1 MKNQI
6 IDSFIINPD
15 ALNSE
20 EDKQKLETEISNM
33 CSDMALVQAM
43 ANDENVHG
51 PMNAEAK
58 KDIVQDIARDLSSL
72 LEEKD
77 SLKAIFVIAVNDDN
91 QFRSIHA
98 GELPALTRIVVLT
111 GVESMKLAQ
120 SLAADIRKIDAE
132 TQQEADE
139 STAAGDGTMEGKK
152 GA

>member
-77 SLKAIFVIAVNDDN
+77 SLKAISVIAVNDDN

-98 GELPALTRIVVLT
+98 GELPALTRIVVLA

-139 STAAGDGTMEGKK
+139 STAAGDGTME
-152 GA
+152 A

>member
-6 IDSFIINPD
+6 IDGFTINPD
-15 ALNSE
+15 AFILE
-20 EDKQKLETEISNM
+20 EDKQKLETEISNL
-33 CSDMALVQAM
+33 CSDMELVHSL
-43 ANDENVHG
+43 ANDENAHG
-51 PMNAEAK
+51 PMAAEIK

-98 GELPALTRIVVLT
+98 GELPALTRVVMLT
-111 GVESMKLAQ
+111 GLESMKLAQ

-139 STAAGDGTMEGKK
+139 STAADDGTME
-152 GA
+152 A

>member
-20 EDKQKLETEISNM
+20 EDKQKLEAEVSELY
-33 CSDMALVQAM
+33 SDMALVQAL
-43 ANDENVHG
+43 ANDENAHG

-58 KDIVQDIARDLSSL
+58 KDIAQDIARDLSSL

-77 SLKAIFVIAVNDDN
+77 SLKAIFVVAVNDDN
-91 QFRSIHA
+91 QFRTIHA
-98 GELPALTRIVVLT
+98 GELPALTRVVMLS
-111 GVESMKLAQ
+111 GVETMKLAQ
-120 SLAADIRKIDAE
+120 SLAAEIRKIDAE

-139 STAAGDGTMEGKK
+139 STATDDGTME
-152 GA
+152 A

>member
-6 IDSFIINPD
+6 IDSFIINPH

-20 EDKQKLETEISNM
+20 KDKQSLHEEVSNLYA
-33 CSDMALVQAM
+33 DMAVVSSL
-43 ANDENVHG
+43 ANDENAHG
-51 PMNAEAK
+51 PMVAEIK

-98 GELPALTRIVVLT
+98 GELPALTRIVVLA

-139 STAAGDGTMEGKK
+139 STATDDGTME
-152 GA
+152 A

>member
-20 EDKQKLETEISNM
+20 EDKQKLETEVSNM

-98 GELPALTRIVVLT
+98 GELPALTRIVVLA

-120 SLAADIRKIDAE
+120 SLANEIRSCMTEQDGEDAPE
-132 TQQEADE
+132 VDNNANEAL
-139 STAAGDGTMEGKK
+139 
-152 GA
+152 

>member
-20 EDKQKLETEISNM
+20 EDKQKLETEVSNM

-58 KDIVQDIARDLSSL
+58 KDIVQDIDRDLSSL

-77 SLKAIFVIAVNDDN
+77 SLKAIFVVAMNDDN
-91 QFRSIHA
+91 QFRTIHA
-98 GELPALTRIVVLT
+98 GELPALTRVVMLS
-111 GVESMKLAQ
+111 GVETMKLAQ
-120 SLAADIRKIDAE
+120 SLANDIRECETEAE
-132 TQQEADE
+132 EQD
-139 STAAGDGTMEGKK
+139 
-152 GA
+152 

>member
-20 EDKQKLETEISNM
+20 EDKQKLETEVSNL

-77 SLKAIFVIAVNDDN
+77 SLKAIFVIAMNDDN
-91 QFRSIHA
+91 QFRTIHA
-98 GELPALTRIVVLT
+98 VEIPALTRVVMLT
-111 GVESMKLAQ
+111 SVETMKLAQ
-120 SLAADIRKIDAE
+120 SLAAEIRKIDAE

-139 STAAGDGTMEGKK
+139 STATDDGTME
-152 GA
+152 A

>member
-20 EDKQKLETEISNM
+20 EDKQKLETEVSNM

-51 PMNAEAK
+51 PMSAEVK
-58 KDIVQDIARDLSSL
+58 KDIVQDIDRDLSLL

-77 SLKAIFVIAVNDDN
+77 SLKAIFVVAVNDDN
-91 QFRSIHA
+91 QFRTIHA
-98 GELPALTRIVVLT
+98 GELPALTRVVMLS
-111 GVESMKLAQ
+111 GVETMKLAQ
-120 SLAADIRKIDAE
+120 SLAKDIRGCMAELKDDKDA
-132 TQQEADE
+132 QEVDNNATE
-139 STAAGDGTMEGKK
+139 AL
-152 GA
+152 

>member
-20 EDKQKLETEISNM
+20 EDKQKLETEVSNL
-33 CSDMALVQAM
+33 CSDMALVQSL
-43 ANDENVHG
+43 ANDENAHG
-51 PMNAEAK
+51 PMAPELK
-58 KDIVQDIARDLSSL
+58 TEVSQDIARNLSSL

-77 SLKAIFVIAVNDDN
+77 SLKAIFVIAMNDDN
-91 QFRSIHA
+91 QFRTIHA
-98 GELPALTRIVVLT
+98 GELPALTRIVVLA

-139 STAAGDGTMEGKK
+139 STAADDGTME
-152 GA
+152 A

>member
-6 IDSFIINPD
+6 IGSLIINHD

-20 EDKQKLETEISNM
+20 DDKQKLETEISNM

-51 PMNAEAK
+51 PMNSEAK

-77 SLKAIFVIAVNDDN
+77 SLKAIYVIAVNDDN
-91 QFRSIHA
+91 QFRSIHV
-98 GELPALTRIVVLT
+98 GELPALTRIVVLA

-120 SLAADIRKIDAE
+120 SLAKDIRSCMAELKDDEDAPE
-132 TQQEADE
+132 VDNNAN
-139 STAAGDGTMEGKK
+139 
-152 GA
+152 

>member
-20 EDKQKLETEISNM
+20 EDKQKLETEVSNL

-77 SLKAIFVIAVNDDN
+77 SLKAIFVIAMNDDN
-91 QFRSIHA
+91 QFRTIHA
-98 GELPALTRIVVLT
+98 GEIPALTRVVMLT
-111 GVESMKLAQ
+111 SVETMKLAQ
-120 SLAADIRKIDAE
+120 SLANEIRSCMTEQDGEDAPE
-132 TQQEADE
+132 VDNNANEAL
-139 STAAGDGTMEGKK
+139 
-152 GA
+152 

>member
-20 EDKQKLETEISNM
+20 EDKQKLETEVSNM

-58 KDIVQDIARDLSSL
+58 KDIVQDIDRDLSSL

-77 SLKAIFVIAVNDDN
+77 SLKAIFVVAVNDDN
-91 QFRSIHA
+91 QFRTIYA
-98 GELPALTRIVVLT
+98 GEIPALTRVVMLT
-111 GVESMKLAQ
+111 SVETMKLAQ
-120 SLAADIRKIDAE
+120 SLAKDIRGWMAELKDDKDAPE
-132 TQQEADE
+132 VDNNANEAL
-139 STAAGDGTMEGKK
+139 
-152 GA
+152 